1 MCISLMRE
9 HNKPGLAFLYF
20 FHDFSHLNISSF
32 LLISSGVFTFCQGYV
47 FKSQHKRLAKVVHAP
62 AGVNVCS
69 FCVWLFVPQPIWAQ
83 NESSLWLFR
92 ETVIFH

>member
-47 FKSQHKRLAKVVHAP
+47 FKSQHKRLAKVVP
-62 AGVNVCS
+62 
-69 FCVWLFVPQPIWAQ
+69 FVFG
-83 NESSLWLFR
+83 SLYHSLYGHKMKAHCGYS
-92 ETVIFH
+92 EKP